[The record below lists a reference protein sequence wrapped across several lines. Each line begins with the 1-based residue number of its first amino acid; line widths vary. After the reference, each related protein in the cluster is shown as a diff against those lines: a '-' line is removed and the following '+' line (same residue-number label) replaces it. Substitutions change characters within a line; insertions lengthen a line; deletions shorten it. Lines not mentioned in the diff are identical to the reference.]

1 MFGWTGELEYKSS
14 FVRVLLHTYNVY
26 NQSNLTSWRV
36 WHTRCLEC
44 WKWRELL
51 QRPQLPTGK
60 SPHVLPSG
68 PTYKQTHTSIT
79 EGTISQRCFVDNGVL
94 NDRFDKLNQ
103 IVPVSQHTHL
113 TVISTVSTHANII
126 PSNDSKDC
134 FKNLLRFTQA
144 DKYFTHLNLNKSC
157 DVRLTNKCGAQK
169 IHKNELRKLWGCL
182 FLLYVIFSHRVD
194 YNKQNPSDN
203 VPLMG
208 SVQFMYIP
216 YVL

>member
-1 MFGWTGELEYKSS
+1 MFGWTWELEYKSS
-14 FVRVLLHTYNVY
+14 FVRVLLIHTYNVY

-60 SPHVLPSG
+60 SPHVLPSR
-68 PTYKQTHTSIT
+68 PTYKQTNTLIID
-79 EGTISQRCFVDNGVL
+79 GTISERCYMYNVPCLDNGVL
-94 NDRFDKLNQ
+94 NDRFYSDKLNHF
-103 IVPVSQHTHL
+103 VPVSQHTHL
-113 TVISTVSTHANII
+113 TIISTISTHANII

-169 IHKNELRKLWGCL
+169 IHKKWIEKIMRL
-182 FLLYVIFSHRVD
+182 FVFTVRHFQS
-194 YNKQNPSDN
+194 
-203 VPLMG
+203 
-208 SVQFMYIP
+208 
-216 YVL
+216 